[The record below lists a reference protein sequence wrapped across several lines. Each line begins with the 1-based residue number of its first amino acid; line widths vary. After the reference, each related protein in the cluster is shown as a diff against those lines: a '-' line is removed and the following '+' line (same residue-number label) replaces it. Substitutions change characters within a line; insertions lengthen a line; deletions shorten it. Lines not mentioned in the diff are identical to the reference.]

1 MHRPLKLK
9 IFMETSASA
18 IEDNINAWL
27 AAQESITIIKTE
39 TVVTAVAKTGADGA
53 WPFIVMTIWY
63 EPPTSDQDRPG
74 FRAS

>member
-9 IFMETSASA
+9 VFMETSASA

-39 TVVTAVAKTGADGA
+39 TVVTGLAEKSSGNP
-53 WPFIVMTIWY
+53 WIVVTVWY
-63 EPPTSDQDRPG
+63 EPPPSDKERPG
-74 FRAS
+74 FRLT

>member
-9 IFMETSASA
+9 VFMETSASA

-39 TVVTAVAKTGADGA
+39 TVVTGLAEK
-53 WPFIVMTIWY
+53 
-63 EPPTSDQDRPG
+63 
-74 FRAS
+74 